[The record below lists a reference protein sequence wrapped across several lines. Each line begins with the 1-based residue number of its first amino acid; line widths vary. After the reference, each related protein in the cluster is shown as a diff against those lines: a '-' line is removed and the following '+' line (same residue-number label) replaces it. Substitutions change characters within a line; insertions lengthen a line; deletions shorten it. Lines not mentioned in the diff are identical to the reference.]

1 MSEDMVQFVDA
12 FRQLAV
18 LQVLLCSYTVATG
31 LHSLPVLCALA
42 CFALIATGLDHKVTN
57 KLDGTYAIKS

>member
-18 LQVLLCSYTVATG
+18 LQFLLCSYTVAN
-31 LHSLPVLCALA
+31 
-42 CFALIATGLDHKVTN
+42 HKVTN
-57 KLDGTYAIKS
+57 KLDGTYAINRRLFLVGSSHPLKVCMNH